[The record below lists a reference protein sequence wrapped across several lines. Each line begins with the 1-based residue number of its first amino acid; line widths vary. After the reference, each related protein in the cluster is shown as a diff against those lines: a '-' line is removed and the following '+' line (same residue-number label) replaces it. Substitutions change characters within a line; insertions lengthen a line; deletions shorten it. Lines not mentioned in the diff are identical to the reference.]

1 MKTQQLVR
9 IAGLAALALVALAAI
24 SYLFAGRE
32 PRAGA
37 LPDDETIAIDGGE
50 EVMAS
55 IDQALGRPG
64 LIEVAPFSG
73 AEPPLPA
80 DAALGVAVSQ
90 NATKDV
96 APGGGAP
103 AALASID
110 DRKIVQTAALRLQV
124 DAVGASFE
132 DVGRIATAAGGF
144 VASSNF
150 SFQGDRQVASLTVR
164 VPATRYQDV
173 LSQVRALGAKV
184 DSEVSN
190 ASDVTEEYSD
200 LQARLRNLEATE
212 GQLLALLGRAETIT
226 DILQVQDRL
235 NFVRGQI
242 EQSQGRMAL
251 LDKLTDLAT
260 ITVRLRPVV
269 VGATSGGGDLGA
281 SVSKAWNDSLQ
292 FLGGVAAGVLTV
304 VIFGWWTPIVAVP
317 TYVLGSRLLRNRPRP
332 AVTPVEGV

>member
-24 SYLFAGRE
+24 SYLFDGRE

-50 EVMAS
+50 AVMAS

-64 LIEVAPFSG
+64 LIEVAPLSG
-73 AEPPLPA
+73 AQPPLPA
-80 DAALGVAVSQ
+80 AALGVATNQS
-90 NATKDV
+90 ATKAV
-96 APGGGAP
+96 VPGGGAP
-103 AALASID
+103 AGALASLD

-150 SFQGDRQVASLTVR
+150 SFQGDQQVASLTVR
-164 VPATRYQDV
+164 VPVTRYQDV

-184 DSEVSN
+184 DSEASN

-200 LQARLRNLEATE
+200 HKARLRNLEATE

-235 NFVRGQI
+235 NFIRGQI

-260 ITVRLRPVV
+260 ITVHLRPVV
-269 VGATSGGGDLGA
+269 VGATTGGGGLGA

-317 TYVLGSRLLRNRPRP
+317 AYVLGSRLLRSRPRP
-332 AVTPVEGV
+332 AVAPVEGV